1 MAVFEF
7 ATKIYEG
14 DELTP
19 YDYPLLARDFTYI
32 DDIVDGVIAVMGRVR
47 HLLFFSFFFPFPLFF
62 SSSRSVLSFMS
73 PHLDFE
79 TGAPSREAFMQWGGW
94 ARARSGRGGGAGS
107 SRVLGSWSD
116 QAIPSRQAFSFE
128 LYNLGSASPARITS
142 LIGML
147 ETELGKKSRIRKRPL
162 PRSESKSSWADITKA

>member
-1 MAVFEF
+1 MVGLRFFTVYGPWGRPDMAVFEF

-107 SRVLGSWSD
+107 SRVSAHGLTKRSRPGRHSRSSSTISAARARPGSR
-116 QAIPSRQAFSFE
+116 A
-128 LYNLGSASPARITS
+128 
-142 LIGML
+142 
-147 ETELGKKSRIRKRPL
+147 
-162 PRSESKSSWADITKA
+162 